1 MTLEIYVVQY
11 VIIDVIREQSLF
23 FPLNWFAL
31 TAAILIAAYILH
43 QIVSAIYKLAD
54 RRGK

>member
-54 RRGK
+54 RRRK